1 MRLRLSFTAD
11 AWAEYIEWQ
20 ESDRKGLRRLNKLIE
35 EARRTPHEG
44 IGKPEALRGDLAG
57 FWSRRIDGRHRLVYK
72 VGTTLQRRLRPR
84 RCRA

>member
-1 MRLRLSFTAD
+1 MRLKLSFTAD

-44 IGKPEALRGDLAG
+44 IGEPEALRGDLAG

-72 VGTTLQRRLRPR
+72 VDGDSLLIAQ
-84 RCRA
+84 CRYHY

>member
-1 MRLRLSFTAD
+1 MRLKLSFTAD

-20 ESDRKGLRRLNKLIE
+20 ESDCKGLRRLNKLIE

-44 IGKPEALRGDLAG
+44 IGEPEALRGDLAG

-72 VGTTLQRRLRPR
+72 VDGDSLLIAQ
-84 RCRA
+84 CRYHY

>member
-1 MRLRLSFTAD
+1 MRLKLSFTAD

-20 ESDRKGLRRLNKLIE
+20 ESERKGLRRLNRLIE

-72 VGTTLQRRLRPR
+72 VDGDSLLIAQ
-84 RCRA
+84 CRYHY

>member
-1 MRLRLSFTAD
+1 MRLKLSFTAD
-11 AWAEYIEWQ
+11 AWAEYLEWQ
-20 ESDRKGLRRLNKLIE
+20 ESDGKGLRRLNRLIE

-72 VGTTLQRRLRPR
+72 ADGDSLLIAQ
-84 RCRA
+84 CRYHY

>member
-1 MRLRLSFTAD
+1 MRLKLSFTAD
-11 AWAEYIEWQ
+11 AWAEYLEWQ
-20 ESDRKGLRRLNKLIE
+20 ESERKGLRRLNRLIE

-72 VGTTLQRRLRPR
+72 VDGDSLLIAQ
-84 RCRA
+84 CRYHY

>member
-1 MRLRLSFTAD
+1 MRLKLSFTAD
-11 AWAEYIEWQ
+11 ARAEYIEWQ

-72 VGTTLQRRLRPR
+72 VDGDSLLIAQ
-84 RCRA
+84 CRYHY

>member
-1 MRLRLSFTAD
+1 MRLKLSFTAD
-11 AWAEYIEWQ
+11 AWAEYLEWQ
-20 ESDRKGLRRLNKLIE
+20 ESDRKGLRRLNRLIE

-72 VGTTLQRRLRPR
+72 VDGDSLLIAQ
-84 RCRA
+84 CRYHY

>member
-1 MRLRLSFTAD
+1 MRLKLSFTAD

-72 VGTTLQRRLRPR
+72 VDGDSLLIAQ
-84 RCRA
+84 CRYHY